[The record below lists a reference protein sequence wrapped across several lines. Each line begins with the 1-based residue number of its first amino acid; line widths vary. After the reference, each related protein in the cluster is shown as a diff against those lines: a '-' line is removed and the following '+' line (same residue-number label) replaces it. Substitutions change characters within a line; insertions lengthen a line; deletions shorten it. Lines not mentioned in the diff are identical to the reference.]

1 MDTRAPVGLM
11 FAQGMDADEA
21 QGRGMT
27 VYFADFPA
35 PTGLVPNMDGR
46 FMRARHVL
54 TRQSDDQEVARQYWS
69 FGAEPEWLGVQY
81 DYTRRR

>member
-11 FAQGMDADEA
+11 FAQGMEADEG
-21 QGRGMT
+21 QGMT

-46 FMRARHVL
+46 YMRARHVL
-54 TRQSDDQEVARQYWS
+54 TRESDDREVARQYWRL
-69 FGAEPEWLGVQY
+69 GAQPEWLGIQY
-81 DYTRRR
+81 EYTRTRTP